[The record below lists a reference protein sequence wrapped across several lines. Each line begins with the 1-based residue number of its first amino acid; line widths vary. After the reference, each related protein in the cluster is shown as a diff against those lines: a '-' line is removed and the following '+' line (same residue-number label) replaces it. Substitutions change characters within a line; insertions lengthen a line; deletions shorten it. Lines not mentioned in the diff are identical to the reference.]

1 MRQASDAG
9 LDLALISPNAK
20 PPVARIMD
28 YGKYRFQQQKKLKE
42 SRKKSKT
49 VSVKEIR
56 LSPTIEGNDFDT
68 KLKHVKKFLTKE
80 GAKVRVSIRF
90 RGRAITHKELGQQV
104 LEKMADATSDIA
116 NVISRPKM
124 EGRSMFLML
133 APKSEK
139 DKNKSELIGGIL
151 TMPKMKTH
159 RASAKR
165 FKRTANGG
173 LKRHHAFTGHRFHGK
188 TKKQRRHLRKAAMVS
203 RSDMKRIK
211 QMLSQMR

>member
-1 MRQASDAG
+1 MLNERIRAREVRLIDADGQQVGVVSKSEALHKASEAD
-9 LDLALISPNAK
+9 LDLVLISPNAK

-49 VSVKEIR
+49 ISVKEIR

-68 KLKHVKKFLTKE
+68 KLKHVRKFLTKE

-90 RGRAITHKELGQQV
+90 RGRAITHNELGKQV
-104 LEKMADATSDIA
+104 LEKMAEATSDIA
-116 NVISRPKM
+116 SVISKPKM

-139 DKNKSELIGGIL
+139 DK
-151 TMPKMKTH
+151 
-159 RASAKR
+159 
-165 FKRTANGG
+165 
-173 LKRHHAFTGHRFHGK
+173 
-188 TKKQRRHLRKAAMVS
+188 KKN
-203 RSDMKRIK
+203 
-211 QMLSQMR
+211 